1 MASSSI
7 VYLISILSLIF
18 IVQES
23 SILVVGDAGLIQST
37 CQQTRLPDLCT
48 STLNADQSSQTADV
62 KGLASIV
69 IAAGETSAADTS
81 KYILNELVKTYTDA
95 NAQVVTRCSTFY
107 DNAKSALEGSAGD
120 LSSDE
125 LDNAILEV
133 AAASTYGDN
142 CKNSFSNATPPV
154 AYPDALAQRQ
164 VTLQGLCGVAND
176 IIEVIRSSQP

>member
-1 MASSSI
+1 SLFFASFL
-7 VYLISILSLIF
+7 LII
-18 IVQES
+18 QES
-23 SILVVGDAGLIQST
+23 SILVLGDAGLIQST

-48 STLNADQSSQTADV
+48 STLNADPSSQTADI
-62 KGLASIV
+62 KGLANIL
-69 IAAGETSAADTS
+69 INAGETSAADTS
-81 KYILNELVKTYTDA
+81 KYILDELVKSYTDA
-95 NAQVVTRCSTFY
+95 NAVKVVTECSTIY

-133 AAASTYGDN
+133 AAAATYGDN
-142 CKNSFSNATPPV
+142 CKNSFSNATPPL

-164 VTLQGLCGVAND
+164 DTFQGLCGVAND